1 MSTPAPWSPHWHLV
15 ICALCRRG
23 CQGGGGGGSARNTYR
38 KQPGCLDLTTCFK
51 NFLQSWLLQLS
62 LLWLKSPK
70 SLLHI
75 YSFLGKIMIKL
86 VEVLTKEKQIYTLVL
101 GHLRIYMRWCEEG
114 EGLKGTKGS
123 FTVTPSHG
131 ATLLAVQGPVQPAA
145 SMSLRA
151 QTHRLA

>member
-1 MSTPAPWSPHWHLV
+1 MTTPAPWSPHWHLV

-23 CQGGGGGGSARNTYR
+23 CQGRGGGGSARNTYR
-38 KQPGCLDLTTCFK
+38 KQPGCLDLTACFK
-51 NFLQSWLLQLS
+51 NFLQSWLPQLS

-86 VEVLTKEKQIYTLVL
+86 VEVLTEEKQIYTLVL